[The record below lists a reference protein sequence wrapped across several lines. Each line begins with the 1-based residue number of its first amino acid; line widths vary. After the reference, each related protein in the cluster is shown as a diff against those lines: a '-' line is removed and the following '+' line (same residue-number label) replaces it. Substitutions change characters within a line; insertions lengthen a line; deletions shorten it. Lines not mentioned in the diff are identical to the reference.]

1 MSRPHSPVWRIASL
15 LIACLCLMPVLVVS
29 VSLLHP
35 DLTVW
40 AHIAE
45 YVLPDLLVNTASLLL
60 GVSAL
65 TLCIG
70 VGLAWLVSVCDFP
83 GRRAFAW
90 MLALPMALP
99 AYVAAF
105 ADVGMLDFTGTL
117 QTWLRATFDWQGQL
131 PPVRS
136 RAGVICVFSLSLYPY
151 VYLLSRQAFSTQ
163 GKRALEA
170 AQSLGYSPW
179 QGFWRIALPAARPW
193 IAGGLLLVWME
204 TLADFG
210 TVSVFNFDTF
220 TTAIYKSWFAL
231 FSMQAASQLS
241 ALLVLLVLLLA
252 GAESW
257 LRRRRKF
264 TGGGKNAASH
274 YQLHGWRAA
283 AAFSACCLTL
293 LLAFFLP
300 VAQLLAWALQTRDSV
315 DARYLGFIGHS
326 VLLAGGSAL
335 AACAFALILART
347 ARLYPGN
354 GTQLMTKLATLGYA
368 IPGSVLAVGI
378 FIPVAW
384 LDTQIASL
392 SQTGGSSAQM
402 FLRGSVLVMMLA
414 FVIRFLA
421 VAYHPVDSAMQRISQ
436 NHEDAARILGLSGL
450 RLFHRLHWGMLKGGL
465 FTAVLMVFVDVMK
478 EMPITLMLRPFGWD
492 TLSVRIFEMT
502 SEGMW
507 ENAATPALALIIA
520 GLLPV
525 ILLGRQHQ

>member
-1 MSRPHSPVWRIASL
+1 LYVPIADASFMSRPHSPVWRIASL

-29 VSLLHP
+29 NSLLHP

-231 FSMQAASQLS
+231 FRCRQPHSYRHCWCCWCCCWRVRNPGYAVAGNLPAVAKMPPHITSCTAGGRQPHS
-241 ALLVLLVLLLA
+241 A
-252 GAESW
+252 
-257 LRRRRKF
+257 
-264 TGGGKNAASH
+264 
-274 YQLHGWRAA
+274 
-283 AAFSACCLTL
+283 
-293 LLAFFLP
+293 P
-300 VAQLLAWALQTRDSV
+300 VA
-315 DARYLGFIGHS
+315 
-326 VLLAGGSAL
+326 
-335 AACAFALILART
+335 
-347 ARLYPGN
+347 
-354 GTQLMTKLATLGYA
+354 
-368 IPGSVLAVGI
+368 
-378 FIPVAW
+378 
-384 LDTQIASL
+384 
-392 SQTGGSSAQM
+392 
-402 FLRGSVLVMMLA
+402 
-414 FVIRFLA
+414 
-421 VAYHPVDSAMQRISQ
+421 
-436 NHEDAARILGLSGL
+436 
-450 RLFHRLHWGMLKGGL
+450 
-465 FTAVLMVFVDVMK
+465 
-478 EMPITLMLRPFGWD
+478 
-492 TLSVRIFEMT
+492 
-502 SEGMW
+502 
-507 ENAATPALALIIA
+507 
-520 GLLPV
+520 
-525 ILLGRQHQ
+525 